1 MYLKY
6 VICICAMYVCSSL
19 NYVRFCLK
27 LYCEILHHVACYH
40 LLCAGLSVSISQA
53 CILSILLSFST
64 FFFTCKMH
72 AIYVF
77 RSKMYKI
84 MHKIHL
90 FIHNFKVGFLSNV
103 QMYDITQIVLVQNN
117 ATNRIKYV
125 FHMSHMCLPAKKLAL
140 RQK

>member
-90 FIHNFKVGFLSNV
+90 FIHNFKVGFSRHK
-103 QMYDITQIVLVQNN
+103 
-117 ATNRIKYV
+117 TNREEIPNEVCISCV
-125 FHMSHMCLPAKKLAL
+125 FLYKCILKWSAL
-140 RQK
+140 LL